1 MRLRTLSLENYRGF
15 TQLELAFHPS
25 VTVLVGVNG
34 AGKSSILAA
43 IAAVAR
49 AIHEDIA
56 QGTHVLDTVSEFEL
70 LNDGDV
76 HHGTHHARLE
86 LSADEPGED
95 QRWTLGYVRRTLPTT
110 NAGKTEVERTAY
122 AGEYVVEHTTPP
134 LFVHYTVA
142 RNVFEIPERF
152 QTVDT
157 YGVPTAYDGALQN
170 GASNF
175 RDFFN
180 WYRDEEDAFNEQRLA
195 NLEGGAPVSSR
206 LPAVRDA
213 IARMLPGLTEL
224 RIERRPKQR
233 MMLTK
238 GEHRLDVAQLSD
250 GEKCLLALI
259 GDLARRMVLATPGA
273 ENPLEHEA
281 VVLIDEIE
289 LHLHPGLQRTI
300 LPTLQNIF
308 PKTQFVVTTHSPQVL
323 SSVHSENVRILEQF
337 ALRPVHQGTYLR
349 DTNSIL
355 GVFGD
360 SGRPPDVQT
369 KLNALK
375 DAVDADN
382 VVRARELLA
391 ELRATVEGD
400 DPELVFQE
408 GLLPP
413 EGDDDAEA
421 P

>member
-15 TQLELAFHPS
+15 AQLELAFHPS

-43 IAAVAR
+43 IAAVAQ

-56 QGTHVLDTVSEFEL
+56 QGTDAPDTVSGLVL
-70 LNDGDV
+70 LSDADL
-76 HHGTHHARLE
+76 HHGAHQSTLKLE
-86 LSADEPGED
+86 VDAPSVSRVFPAG
-95 QRWTLGYVRRTLPTT
+95 WTVNFTRSRAFVGAGRPLVDRDH
-110 NAGKTEVERTAY
+110 NAAQLLIN
-122 AGEYVVEHTTPP
+122 HTTPP

-170 GASNF
+170 GTSNF
-175 RDFFN
+175 RDFFE

-213 IARMLPGLTEL
+213 IERMLPGLTEL

-323 SSVHSENVRILEQF
+323 SSVHSENVRILE
-337 ALRPVHQGTYLR
+337 
-349 DTNSIL
+349 
-355 GVFGD
+355 
-360 SGRPPDVQT
+360 
-369 KLNALK
+369 
-375 DAVDADN
+375 
-382 VVRARELLA
+382 
-391 ELRATVEGD
+391 
-400 DPELVFQE
+400 
-408 GLLPP
+408 
-413 EGDDDAEA
+413 
-421 P
+421 